1 MERGIRGLNME
12 KERPRIKEKMEREAE
27 EEPEIQEEEIPAGV
41 PAAVRQRGLE
51 YFKKLLKEIQEDL
64 ELSDYLEEWIKRV
77 DGSESVGFIINMEDD
92 EETEATIAPVITGAQ
107 KEVGDLRQASYIA
120 LRNLHEWLDDVRY
133 EFMYNPPPEKKK
145 NEYKEWLDEW
155 SKVIFDFAKIEK
167 KHVIYVQELLNCA
180 PFSNLRSGKNAI
192 VNLGE
197 SLTKKKLAIWVVK
210 KEKLRVYWK
219 SLDEWA
225 TGLYDWAFK
234 NAKTEPLFVY
244 DLKEEHEP
252 FSDLPE
258 DEFPAIFKILQTQ
271 NKGKIVKSSDKK
283 LAFVFDFSR

>member
-1 MERGIRGLNME
+1 ME
-12 KERPRIKEKMEREAE
+12 KERPRTKEKLDREME
-27 EEPEIQEEEIPAGV
+27 EEPEIQEEVPEIQEEENLAVSPAV
-41 PAAVRQRGLE
+41 VRQRGLD

-64 ELSDYLEEWIKRV
+64 ALSNYLEEWVKRV

-92 EETEATIAPVITGAQ
+92 EETEEAMAPVITGAQ
-107 KEVGDLRQASYIA
+107 KEVVDLGQTSYIA

-145 NEYKEWLDEW
+145 SEYKEWLDEW

-167 KHVIYVQELLNCA
+167 KHVIYVQELLNSS

-192 VNLGE
+192 VDIGN

-225 TGLYDWAFK
+225 SGIYDWAYK
-234 NAKTEPLFVY
+234 NSKTEPLFIY

-258 DEFPAIFKILQTQ
+258 NEFPAIFKILEKQ